1 VSGVADAYDRHVGR
15 YGSQLAD
22 KLIQVAGLRR
32 GQRALDVGCG
42 PGLLTQP
49 LAATLGAEHV
59 AAVDP
64 SEPFVAAC
72 RVRVPGADVR
82 VGVGE
87 RLPFEDGRFDAVL
100 AQLVVQLMDDRE
112 AGLREMAR
120 VARPGGVL
128 AACVWDSTRM
138 PLLAAF
144 WGAAGEVAPE
154 RTAELDEGRQVGY
167 PSSNELERLWHAAG
181 LEGVRTGD
189 VLVHAPYRDLDD
201 LMAPF
206 AAGIGHSGACFTA
219 LDDARR
225 RRLRDRVHQRLG
237 RADGAFTLTAR
248 AWWVRGAV
256 TDG

>member
-1 VSGVADAYDRHVGR
+1 VRGVAEAYDRHVGR
-15 YGSQLAD
+15 YGPQLAAE
-22 KLIQVAGLRR
+22 LVHVAALRR

-42 PGLLTQP
+42 PGALTRA
-49 LAATLGAEHV
+49 LADAVGAEHV

-64 SEPFVAAC
+64 SEAFVAAC
-72 RVRVPGADVR
+72 RARVPGADVR

-87 RLPFEDGRFDAVL
+87 RLPFDDGHFDAVL

-112 AGLREMAR
+112 AGVLEMAR

-138 PLLAAF
+138 PLLSAF
-144 WGAAGEVAPE
+144 WDAAAEVAPD

-167 PSSNELERLWHAAG
+167 ASADELQHAWAAAG
-181 LEGVRTGD
+181 VENIRTGD
-189 VLVHAPYRDLDD
+189 VLVHARYADLDD

-206 AAGIGHSGACFTA
+206 AAGVGHSGACFTA
-219 LDDARR
+219 LDDAHR
-225 RRLRDRVHQRLG
+225 RRLRDRMHDRLG

-248 AWWVRGAV
+248 AWWVCGAAP
-256 TDG
+256 DG